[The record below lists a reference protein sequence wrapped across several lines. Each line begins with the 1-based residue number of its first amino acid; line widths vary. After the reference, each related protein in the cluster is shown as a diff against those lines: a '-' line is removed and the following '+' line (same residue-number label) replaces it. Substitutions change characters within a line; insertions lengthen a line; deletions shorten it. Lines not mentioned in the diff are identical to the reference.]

1 MAKNSHSLSYFRSFL
16 TCFFRFFAVSDTVML
31 TLGAF
36 STWTFLTHVGSRF
49 QAILGP
55 LSHTSM
61 AGGGLKMGLLMAKIA
76 HNGKLVPGQR
86 NPPGNWLMGHITSQ
100 SIEKHY
106 IWPFKPSS
114 GTYPWQ
120 SGLKNALFYDKSSP
134 KWAPNGPYHITIHE
148 KTLLKYT
155 WSKIIVANI

>member
-1 MAKNSHSLSYFRSFL
+1 MSYFYGRNSPKW
-16 TCFFRFFAVSDTVML
+16 R
-31 TLGAF
+31 
-36 STWTFLTHVGSRF
+36 VGSKAGNPSWKLDNEPYHIPIHGKTLLR
-49 QAILGP
+49 AILVFFSY
-55 LSHTSM
+55 LSM
-61 AGGGLKMGLLMAKIA
+61 AMRPQKCTIFMAKIA
-76 HNGKLVPGQR
+76 PNGGLVPGQR
-86 NPPGNWLMGHITSQ
+86 NPPGNWLMSHITSQ
-100 SIEKHY
+100 SMEKHY

-120 SGLKNALFYDKSSP
+120 WGLKNALFYDKSSP